1 MNAPMISHDEVKQL
15 LGAYALDAVD
25 PDELIAVRMHFA
37 SCPRCATEVAEH
49 QQVAGLL
56 ANSGGDAPTHL
67 WELIAAQIERPLVEQ
82 DDDDHVAAITSF
94 RRPDK
99 SGLHR
104 AADPMRRSRSRG
116 TVLTGAAAAALVVIA
131 ALGVQVTRL
140 DNRVGHL
147 QVASQSQGLVQAA
160 QSALNEPQARHVML
174 TAANTT
180 GPAVAEIVI
189 LPSGTAFL
197 VDSQLPKLPGDQTYQ
212 LWGRQGDQL
221 ISLGLLGSDPDDV
234 AFRVDTSATILA
246 FAITAEQ
253 AGGVVRSS
261 HVPVAVSQT
270 SST

>member
-1 MNAPMISHDEVKQL
+1 MSTPTIGHDEVKQL

-25 PDELIAVRMHFA
+25 PDELIAIRMHFA

-67 WELIAAQIERPLVEQ
+67 WELIRAQIERPLAEQ
-82 DDDDHVAAITSF
+82 DDDSHVAAIASF

-104 AADPMRRSRSRG
+104 VADPTHRSRSRG
-116 TVLTGAAAAALVVIA
+116 TVLTAAAAAALVVIA
-131 ALGVQVTRL
+131 ALGVQVARL

-147 QVASQSQGLVQAA
+147 QAASQSQGLVQAA
-160 QSALNEPQARHVML
+160 QSALNQPQARLVIL
-174 TAANTT
+174 TAAHST

-189 LPSGTAFL
+189 LPSGIAFL
-197 VDSQLPKLPGDQTYQ
+197 VDSHLPKLPGDETYQ
-212 LWGRQGDQL
+212 LWGRQGDQV

-234 AFRVDTSATILA
+234 AFRVDPSATLLG

-261 HVPVAVSQT
+261 RVPVAVSPT
-270 SST
+270 SSV